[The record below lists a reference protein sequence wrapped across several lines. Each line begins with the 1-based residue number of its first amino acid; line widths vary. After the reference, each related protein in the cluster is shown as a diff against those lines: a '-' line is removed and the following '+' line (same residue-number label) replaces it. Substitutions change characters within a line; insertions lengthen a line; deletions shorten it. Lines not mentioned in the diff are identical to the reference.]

1 MTTIGVCRL
10 FQNCGSAKK
19 IRIKGKDNAMA
30 KKKSLLVDKSRM
42 PLAMGIAFVA
52 FTTQFGGGFAS
63 GAQIYQ
69 YFINYGIWC
78 LILPALTQALYALFF
93 WYGMRYAYRH
103 KTYDYRSFSD
113 HFYGKTRPVMS
124 NLYEV
129 CYLIMIGTASAAAF
143 ATGGS
148 TIEALTSL
156 PYWLCTVIVAAFIF
170 VIALFGTEMVRK
182 CASTLSV
189 LIILGL
195 VLVLIPN
202 IIAEWGSI
210 TASISRMAA
219 GEMSVLSSESGAFG
233 PALYSAILYFFFQ
246 LASVSVMYQH
256 MEPVTDAEQI
266 NKAAVGIFVCNFF
279 ATELSIIGLLAVAFA
294 AELATASVPMLVL
307 VEQGV
312 GASILTPVISLL
324 IILGAI
330 STAVNMISGIV
341 TRCVNAMERRMHS
354 RKQIQKGHLA
364 RNAAFT
370 LLFTFLAFS
379 IAQFGLMTVVSK
391 GYAYLGYA
399 AFITLFVPFVIQ
411 AAATR
416 GKEI

>member
-1 MTTIGVCRL
+1 M
-10 FQNCGSAKK
+10 K
-19 IRIKGKDNAMA
+19 NA
-30 KKKSLLVDKSRM
+30 LLVDKSRM

-78 LILPALTQALYALFF
+78 LILPVLTQGLYALFF
-93 WYGMRYAYRH
+93 WYGMRYAYKH

-113 HFYGKTRPVMS
+113 SLYGKTRHVMS
-124 NLYEV
+124 NLYEI

-148 TIEALTSL
+148 TIETLFGL

-170 VIALFGTEMVRK
+170 VIALFGTTVVRK

-189 LIILGL
+189 LILIGLLL
-195 VLVLIPN
+195 VLVPN
-202 IIAEWGSI
+202 IIAQWDNIMQSI
-210 TASISRMAA
+210 ERMSA
-219 GEMSVLSSESGAFG
+219 GEMTVLSQQSGAFG
-233 PALYSAILYFFFQ
+233 PALWSAVLYFFFQ

-256 MEPVTDAEQI
+256 MEPVTDVKQI
-266 NKAAVGIFVCNFF
+266 DRAAIGMFVCNFV
-279 ATELSIIGLLAVAFA
+279 AMELSIIGLLAIAFV
-294 AELATASVPMLVL
+294 AELATASVPMLIL
-307 VEQGV
+307 VQNGV
-312 GASILTPVISLL
+312 GASVLTPIISLL

-341 TRCVNAMERRMHS
+341 TRCVNAVERRMPTPEK
-354 RKQIQKGHLA
+354 RQQGRLA
-364 RNAAFT
+364 RNAIFT
-370 LLFTFLAFS
+370 LIFTFLAFA
-379 IAQFGLMTVVSK
+379 IAQFGLITVVSK

-399 AFITLFVPFVIQ
+399 AFITLFIPFVVHAI
-411 AAATR
+411 ATR
-416 GKEI
+416 GREI

>member
-1 MTTIGVCRL
+1 MS
-10 FQNCGSAKK
+10 N
-19 IRIKGKDNAMA
+19 
-30 KKKSLLVDKSRM
+30 KKSLLVDKSKM

-78 LILPALTQALYALFF
+78 LVLPLLTQGLYALFF
-93 WYGMRYAYRH
+93 WYGMRYAYKH

-113 HFYGKTRPVMS
+113 SLYGKTRHVMS
-124 NLYEV
+124 NLYEI

-148 TIEALTSL
+148 TLESLFGL
-156 PYWLCTVIVAAFIF
+156 PYWVCTVLVAAFIF
-170 VIALFGTEMVRK
+170 FVALFGTSVVRK

-189 LIILGL
+189 LIIIGL
-195 VLVLIPN
+195 VLVLVPN
-202 IIAEWGSI
+202 IIAQWDSI
-210 TASISRMAA
+210 VESVARMSS
-219 GEMSVLSSESGAFG
+219 GEMTVLSGESGAFG
-233 PALYSAILYFFFQ
+233 PALWSAVLYFFFQ

-256 MEPVTDAEQI
+256 MEPVTDVKQI
-266 NKAAVGIFVCNFF
+266 NRAAIGMFVCNFF
-279 ATELSIIGLLAVAFA
+279 AMELSIVGLLAVAYV

-307 VEQGV
+307 VQNGV
-312 GASILTPVISLL
+312 GSTVLTPIISLL

-341 TRCVNAMERRMHS
+341 TRCVNAVERRMDCPEK
-354 RKQIQKGHLA
+354 RKKGHLA
-364 RNAAFT
+364 RNAVFT
-370 LLFTFLAFS
+370 LIFTFLAFG
-379 IAQFGLMTVVSK
+379 IAQFGLMAVVSK

-399 AFITLFVPFVIQ
+399 AFITLFIPFVIH
-411 AAATR
+411 AIATK